1 MAENKVEQLIVK
13 YITNQADLEE
23 MDAFNKWLEGNAAN
37 QKVFKDFV
45 KTNYAINC
53 AMNAF
58 DSEGPKKN
66 IMQRIKQER
75 NLFLKRRVKSY
86 LKYAAVIVLGVSAF
100 YFYQKSDVFTPKGN
114 KVDIVNITEELITLQ
129 LDNGKV
135 EVIDPINS
143 KNIINRFGKIIGRQD
158 KTKIMYSDDIS
169 DKFLTYNT
177 IKIPY
182 GKHFELG
189 LSDGTVVYLNSGS
202 SLRYPVRF
210 LKGQSRQVFLNGEA
224 YFDVAKDKKH
234 PFIVGSSDMN
244 VKVLGTKF
252 NVTSYKE
259 DAKTYTVLVEGSV
272 VASSNVTENNEVIL
286 RPGNRAFFENKNL
299 KTEPVD
305 VRKYIA
311 WVSGQLMF
319 IDDSFGV
326 ITNKL
331 ERKYNVDIV
340 NNYDELNNIM
350 ITATFKEENI
360 EQVLKTFQT
369 YKSFNYTI
377 KNKVITITKPKNM

>member
-23 MDAFNKWLEGNAAN
+23 MDALNKWLEGNAAN

-45 KTNYAINC
+45 KTNYAIDC

-86 LKYAAVIVLGVSAF
+86 LKYAAVLVLGVSAF

-158 KTKIMYSDDIS
+158 KTKIMYSDGIS
-169 DKFLTYNT
+169 DKFMTYNT

-182 GKHFELG
+182 G
-189 LSDGTVVYLNSGS
+189 
-202 SLRYPVRF
+202 
-210 LKGQSRQVFLNGEA
+210 
-224 YFDVAKDKKH
+224 
-234 PFIVGSSDMN
+234 
-244 VKVLGTKF
+244 
-252 NVTSYKE
+252 
-259 DAKTYTVLVEGSV
+259 
-272 VASSNVTENNEVIL
+272 
-286 RPGNRAFFENKNL
+286 
-299 KTEPVD
+299 
-305 VRKYIA
+305 
-311 WVSGQLMF
+311 
-319 IDDSFGV
+319 
-326 ITNKL
+326 
-331 ERKYNVDIV
+331 
-340 NNYDELNNIM
+340 
-350 ITATFKEENI
+350 
-360 EQVLKTFQT
+360 
-369 YKSFNYTI
+369 
-377 KNKVITITKPKNM
+377 